1 MAQSMEAR
9 LVKQVSD
16 SLARVDFNV
25 YQFAQ
30 GTTSYP
36 PLIKI
41 RLAEVV
47 AAIAQMH
54 AIDYEYGNFHPDEH
68 EAMKFFAG
76 LRKYVTGL
84 DTPPDF
90 LVR

>member
-1 MAQSMEAR
+1 MAQSIEGR
-9 LVKQVSD
+9 LVKQVGE
-16 SLARVDFNV
+16 SLARMDFNV
-25 YQFAQ
+25 HSFAQ

-36 PLIKI
+36 PLVKI
-41 RLAEVV
+41 RLAEAV

-68 EAMKFFAG
+68 DAVKFFAG

-84 DTPPDF
+84 DTPPGSW
-90 LVR
+90 